1 MVLIKLGHITVQA
14 EQISHIVH
22 RSDGECELVMF
33 NGRTILTNA
42 NPNDLKRQLQAF
54 GARIVNVH
62 NVTSEEE

>member
-22 RSDGECELVMF
+22 RNDGECELVMF

-42 NPNDLKRQLQAF
+42 NPNDIETQLQTL
-54 GARIVNVH
+54 GAKVINVR